1 MKNTNENQKNQKN
14 PNLRK
19 DGGGVHKSD
28 ILCVLFRVFGLKSDI
43 SSPNCALSTFSG
55 CVSGFVDIL
64 ECLWPSRPSLSIS
77 WGGFLV
83 FFGAPPLPKN
93 VSKNIA

>member
-1 MKNTNENQKNQKN
+1 MKNTNENQKKQKN
-14 PNLRK
+14 LNLRK

-43 SSPNCALSTFSG
+43 SSPNRALFTFSG

-83 FFGAPPLPKN
+83 FFWRPSA
-93 VSKNIA
+93 SKKHAQNIA